1 MSESVSKTED
11 AVANAARRL
20 VEAFS
25 DFDRD
30 AYFASFHKD
39 ADFIFYNSDVA
50 FASRADYETAWSS
63 WVDTGWRVRKCES
76 LNAQI
81 RVLDDRHAVFTHEVF
96 TTLDTSE
103 GAVHTHERETII
115 FARYDAS
122 WLAVHEH
129 LSSVPSS

>member
-1 MSESVSKTED
+1 MSESVLKTEE
-11 AVANAARRL
+11 AVAHAARIL

-25 DFDRD
+25 DFDRN
-30 AYFASFHKD
+30 AYFASFHED
-39 ADFIFYNSDVA
+39 ADFIFYNSDVT

-63 WVDTGWRVRKCES
+63 WVDSGWRVRKCES
-76 LNAQI
+76 VNARI

-96 TTLDTSE
+96 TTLDTQE
-103 GAVHTHERETII
+103 GTMSTHERETII
-115 FARYDAS
+115 FARYDMS